1 MSNYQVTHAF
11 ADKHPGDTV
20 NADDL
25 SAADLAYLLEIGAIV
40 ATGDVQP
47 AVKRA
52 KKVTTKSED

>member
-1 MSNYQVTHAF
+1 MSTYHVTHAF

-20 NADDL
+20 HADEM
-25 SAADLAYLLEIGAIV
+25 SAANLAYLLQIGAIV
-40 ATGDVQP
+40 PTDDVQP